1 MLDKIKVPTKIE
13 IRKSEGRGMGVFCTE
28 FISKGEII
36 EECLLLSIGGK
47 CDATNIPLADY
58 RFVYPKS
65 IDWVEFVIPLGNG
78 SIYNHSETP
87 NADWINHENPYI
99 KVFKFIA
106 IKDISP
112 EEEIF
117 TYYGDKNYW
126 EDGRTHTKLQP

>member
-13 IRKSEGRGMGVFCTE
+13 IRKSEGRGMGVFCT
-28 FISKGEII
+28 
-36 EECLLLSIGGK
+36 
-47 CDATNIPLADY
+47 
-58 RFVYPKS
+58 KS